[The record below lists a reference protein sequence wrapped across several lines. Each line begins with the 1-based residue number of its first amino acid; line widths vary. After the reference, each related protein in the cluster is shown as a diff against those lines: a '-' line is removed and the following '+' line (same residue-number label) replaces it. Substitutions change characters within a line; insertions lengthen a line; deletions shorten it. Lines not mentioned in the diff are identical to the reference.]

1 MESTYLAPNKAG
13 MCLVLVDNFSEQPVE
28 VRVLCEH
35 WMSNLAKLEN
45 TSELGSGQC
54 PPAPPPDQLEIR
66 NIDTDQLTS

>member
-1 MESTYLAPNKAG
+1 MPFYNSVLIDTSILRA
-13 MCLVLVDNFSEQPVE
+13 LVGRGLLFSLNIVNIN
-28 VRVLCEH
+28 V
-35 WMSNLAKLEN
+35 KLEN